1 MKARGMVRA
10 TARGFRCMDCGREL
24 TVHEAIVCEVCDRE
38 DLDQLRA
45 LLAPAPPTEASP
57 RTS

>member
-1 MKARGMVRA
+1 MVRA